1 MSDARPRSLTGI
13 KPTGTPH
20 IGNYLGAI
28 RPALE
33 LAKTHD
39 SFLFIAD
46 LHALTTLHDPKRLA
60 EETYAVAC
68 TWLALGLDT
77 KEVVFY
83 RQSDV
88 PEVTMLAWI
97 LSCFTPMGLLLRGH
111 SAYDE
116 LATERPVSASD
127 VGLSEVAKK
136 RAVIRE
142 VLEATGALSHG
153 IVSYP
158 VLMAADILLYD
169 ADVVPVGKDQK
180 QHLEITQEI
189 ARKLNNTYGGEIL
202 KVPRTAI
209 REDVM
214 TVPGLDGRK
223 MSKSYDNAIEIFLE
237 PKPLRKRIMQITT
250 DSTAL
255 GAPLHHAGETVFEL
269 HKLFA
274 SREQS
279 SALLA
284 SYESGR
290 KDPTGGAEA
299 DNLFGWG
306 HAKQALY
313 EVIEESLRAPRAE
326 YQRLMNDRGHVDA
339 LLREGAERARSVA
352 EGVLHRVTRAT
363 GLRP

>member
-1 MSDARPRSLTGI
+1 MTSARPRSLTGI

-33 LAKTHD
+33 LAGTHD

-68 TWLALGLDT
+68 TWLALGLDPR
-77 KEVVFY
+77 EVAFY

-116 LATERPVSASD
+116 LAAERAGAPVEE
-127 VGLSEVAKK
+127 GLSEVAKK
-136 RAVIRE
+136 RAAIRE

-189 ARKLNNTYGGEIL
+189 ARKLNHAYGGEVL
-202 KVPRTAI
+202 KVPKAGI
-209 REDVM
+209 REEVM
-214 TVPGLDGRK
+214 TIPGLDGRK
-223 MSKSYDNAIEIFLE
+223 MSKSYENTIELFLE
-237 PKPLRKRIMQITT
+237 PKPLRKRVMQITT
-250 DSTAL
+250 DSTVL
-255 GAPLHHAGETVFEL
+255 GSPLRHAGETVFEL

-274 SREQS
+274 RPEQTA
-279 SALLA
+279 ALRA
-284 SYESGR
+284 SYDTGR
-290 KDPTGGAEA
+290 KDPGGGDAP

-306 HAKQALY
+306 HAKQALF

-326 YQRLMNDRGHVDA
+326 YHRLMSDRGYVDGV
-339 LLREGAERARSVA
+339 LREGAERARAVA
-352 EGVLHRVTRAT
+352 EGVLARVTRAT